1 MNSVAIARLKL
12 FVIVVM
18 TVFIASSHNLYVLLS
33 AVLILLAFLIFWLSG
48 TQVLYRLKPMLYVFI
63 LILAIQIFLGRQGS
77 LSSRLF
83 QGLSAFLK
91 LTTLSLLMLAYTAV
105 SSVSEITRVLS
116 FLPRKIQLMLT
127 ITLSLIPIIFQ
138 EAQKIYMAQNSRGYN
153 TKSLNMIKN
162 TFPIVIPLLHRILHR
177 SEQIAMIMQ
186 SRGFNDE

>member
-1 MNSVAIARLKL
+1 
-12 FVIVVM
+12 
-18 TVFIASSHNLYVLLS
+18 YVLSS
-33 AVLILLAFLIFWLSG
+33 AIFILLAYLVFLLSG

-63 LILAIQIFLGRQGS
+63 LILAIQIFLNSHGS
-77 LSSRLF
+77 LSIRIF
-83 QGLSAFLK
+83 QGLSAWLK

-105 SSVSEITRVLS
+105 SSVSEIARVLS

-127 ITLSLIPIIFQ
+127 ITLSLIPVIFK